1 MTNRTSITAAIRCFL
16 QRSGRLAA
24 TTGFAM
30 LASLAGAQP
39 IELPPRMGETAVVQD
54 AIQDAVQPTA
64 ALLIRSADQLR
75 GRRTVSARIR
85 QQIRM
90 FGQNLAGSGT
100 YEHANVN
107 AEYLYRLQFQIAL
120 KDQPATML
128 QVCDGHFLWTN
139 RTYPGEP
146 ATTDRV
152 DLNLVR
158 RYLQADEG
166 RAGGAMLANQSAPTL
181 MNMGG
186 LPQLLEMLAR
196 QYEFAEPQPATFH
209 QTAVWSLKGTI
220 SPQAKQ
226 RILDAAGERLPQHV
240 PASVVMVLGQDDLF
254 PFRIEFR
261 REPNQDKTS
270 VAQSIVDEVIVNAA
284 EQPLLITET
293 RSDSNSVL
301 STPRFV
307 T

>member
-1 MTNRTSITAAIRCFL
+1 
-16 QRSGRLAA
+16 
-24 TTGFAM
+24 
-30 LASLAGAQP
+30 
-39 IELPPRMGETAVVQD
+39 
-54 AIQDAVQPTA
+54 
-64 ALLIRSADQLR
+64 
-75 GRRTVSARIR
+75 
-85 QQIRM
+85 
-90 FGQNLAGSGT
+90 
-100 YEHANVN
+100 
-107 AEYLYRLQFQIAL
+107 
-120 KDQPATML
+120 
-128 QVCDGHFLWTN
+128 
-139 RTYPGEP
+139 
-146 ATTDRV
+146 
-152 DLNLVR
+152 
-158 RYLQADEG
+158 
-166 RAGGAMLANQSAPTL
+166 MLANQSAPTL

-284 EQPLLITET
+284 EQPLLITEFFEVQY
-293 RSDSNSVL
+293 DSNSVL